1 MQIAINWFII
11 NIKKN
16 TSNLR
21 RNSMQALFLV
31 LHKVEKLDDLLSA
44 LQESGIKGG
53 TIIDS
58 KGMLNTLKSH
68 DNFII
73 ESLKIFLEDPR
84 ETSKTLFF
92 ILKKE
97 EVEKAK
103 KVIDETLGGIDNPN
117 TGIMFG
123 IDLTFVAGLNTD

>member
-1 MQIAINWFII
+1 
-11 NIKKN
+11 
-16 TSNLR
+16 
-21 RNSMQALFLV
+21 MQALFLV

-44 LQESGIKGG
+44 LQENGIKGG

-123 IDLTFVAGLNTD
+123 IDLAFVAGLNTN